1 MPWACQYPRLANHDH
16 LPRIRDE
23 SRILSRIR
31 SLSRPIRCS
40 STARPS
46 TTLTTMCNMARGTR
60 TTSLRRCDREN
71 ERVPEQRQDDTGQCS
86 ARISSPKSPDP
97 TATSASCP
105 WRGVQSA
112 FAIQNQLEECVVLDD
127 ESYRISIEK
136 KFKGDRSRGG
146 TLTRMTLSCPNRND
160 GTRSSVDNWSCVAF
174 TTMESGLSLP
184 MN

>member
-1 MPWACQYPRLANHDH
+1 MPWACQYPRMANHDH
-16 LPRIRDE
+16 LLRDE

-46 TTLTTMCNMARGTR
+46 ITLTTMCNMARGTR

-105 WRGVQSA
+105 WRGGPVG
-112 FAIQNQLEECVVLDD
+112 VGPV
-127 ESYRISIEK
+127 
-136 KFKGDRSRGG
+136 
-146 TLTRMTLSCPNRND
+146 
-160 GTRSSVDNWSCVAF
+160 TRSSRQIHDRLSPGRDPKIVVPQRTSNCDDVGPPIVQHRLRRITLSDSSPPPLASIRRIAHRMHEPSCR
-174 TTMESGLSLP
+174 
-184 MN
+184 